1 MVSTNI
7 WVQSRK
13 RSFHW
18 RERGKTHLKAGSRP
32 VSSTICLRARMS
44 TLLKKERESLKEADA
59 KAYVRNDFLNPRI
72 QTYAFSY
79 KIKIPHTAFEFA
91 PTTFL

>member
-1 MVSTNI
+1 MGSVK
-7 WVQSRK
+7 K

-18 RERGKTHLKAGSRP
+18 RERGKTLLRIGNRRG
-32 VSSTICLRARMS
+32 SSTICLRPRVS

-59 KAYVRNDFLNPRI
+59 KAYLRNDFLNPHIR
-72 QTYAFSY
+72 TYAFSY
-79 KIKIPHTAFEFA
+79 KMKIPHTAFELA